1 MKRLDIAASLSS
13 EWLTGYIH
21 EHGGVMTVTTELVA
35 D

>member
-1 MKRLDIAASLSS
+1 MQHREVQITSA
-13 EWLTGYIH
+13 WLLNYIH